1 IRQVKKPVR
10 QDGLFCVCGNCKIV
24 GLISA
29 APSGNRHRRM
39 AAPPYSSY
47 RNYPAYE
54 AGALVE
60 LIRAQPT
67 QSLTMNY
74 PLHVLI

>member
-1 IRQVKKPVR
+1 
-10 QDGLFCVCGNCKIV
+10 F
-24 GLISA
+24 SEEA
-29 APSGNRHRRM
+29 HPSGWAFLRSDRGMYCRM
-39 AAPPYSSY
+39 AAPPYPAY

-54 AGALVE
+54 AGVLVE
-60 LIRAQPT
+60 PTRVHPT

>member
-1 IRQVKKPVR
+1 LPGIKLSKRLSRKTGPFVLSVI
-10 QDGLFCVCGNCKIV
+10 C
-24 GLISA
+24 
-29 APSGNRHRRM
+29 RM
-39 AAPPYSSY
+39 AASPYPAHS
-47 RNYPAYE
+47 NYSAYE

>member
-1 IRQVKKPVR
+1 RELPGIKLSKRLSRKTGPFVLSV
-10 QDGLFCVCGNCKIV
+10 VC
-24 GLISA
+24 
-29 APSGNRHRRM
+29 RM
-39 AAPPYSSY
+39 AAPPYPAY

-54 AGALVE
+54 AGVLVE
-60 LIRAQPT
+60 PTRVHPT